1 MHLREKLLLFRSDE
15 LVALAVDVYDFNLV
29 VILQML
35 AQLCDVY
42 VHRAGVEIV
51 VVNPDSLQ
59 GEVTLQN
66 LIGMAAEQS
75 EQLILFRGEL
85 GLLLANGEQ
94 LLLCVEG
101 ESADMIQR
109 VLLVLLLTSS
119 LFCATT

>member
-42 VHRAGVEIV
+42 VHRACVEIV

-66 LIGMAAEQS
+66 LVGVAAEQS
-75 EQLILFRGEL
+75 EQLILTYR
-85 GLLLANGEQ
+85 Q
-94 LLLCVEG
+94 
-101 ESADMIQR
+101 
-109 VLLVLLLTSS
+109 
-119 LFCATT
+119 